1 MDSLQN
7 ALALFRDGRLAEAEA
22 ACERLRTS
30 PRERHGALTLLAE
43 LRMDSGRAE
52 AAFASLEEIARLTP
66 RDAANLRRLGG
77 ALITVGR
84 AAAAADVLT
93 RAVREEP
100 ANVRGHNNLGQALLK
115 SRQLPEA
122 AACFTRAL
130 ELDPRYTIAR
140 FNLGL
145 ALEGLERPLEALRE
159 YDALLDL
166 QRTHQAGWARRG
178 ALQWRMGRPADAL
191 ASLNAALALRPDDAG
206 SLALRAAALL
216 ALGRGAEALAAADQA
231 LAFEATSVEALQYR
245 AAALSQLHR
254 AEEALRC
261 LEHAAELAPENVE
274 VWCNRAVIHHRLG
287 DAQSARR
294 CFSEALRLDPA
305 SLTARSRLLA
315 SSLAPVPA
323 TAEESQQDRG
333 AFEDALTAFERWLE
347 NRLENRPLQETEG
360 WAIAQQPFFYLSYQD
375 CSNRSLLQRYRTR
388 AAAALAPFTPEPT
401 VRAPAATAERR
412 RFRLGIVSAHVF
424 EHSVFRALTRGW
436 LERLDRDAFEITVF
450 HLGNRHDDATALAQR
465 CADRFDAGPKS
476 LPEWVRVIRDGGLDA
491 LVYPEIGIDP
501 GTLALASLRLA
512 PRQFAAWGHPET
524 SGLPTMDAFLSAE
537 AFEVQGAEAHY
548 SERLI
553 RLPHLGVYVEPTP
566 VEPARLDLD
575 ALGIRHQRPWF
586 VCAGTPYKY
595 HPAHDAVWVQIAR
608 RVPDSTLVF
617 FEYERPALSAL
628 LRRRLEGGFAAAG
641 LDASRQLRWIP
652 WQPRPVFRELLR
664 HATGYL
670 DTLGFSGFNTLLAAV
685 EAGLPCVAF
694 DGRFLRGRLGSGILR
709 HLALDELVA
718 GDTAGYVDIA
728 VRLATDPVYRAEVSA
743 RLQSAAPRA
752 FADAGAIRAL
762 ERCLVE

>member
-1 MDSLQN
+1 MESLQN
-7 ALALFRDGRLAEAEA
+7 ALALLRDGRLAEAEA
-22 ACERLRTS
+22 ACERLCTS
-30 PRERHGALTLLAE
+30 PRERHGALALLAE

-52 AAFASLEEIARLTP
+52 AAITSLEEIARLTP

-77 ALITVGR
+77 ALISAGR
-84 AAAAADVLT
+84 AAAAIGVLT
-93 RAVREEP
+93 RAVSEEP
-100 ANVRGHNNLGQALLK
+100 ANARGHNNLGQALLK
-115 SRQLPEA
+115 SRRLAEA
-122 AACFTRAL
+122 AACFARAL

-145 ALEGLERPLEALRE
+145 ALEGLDRPLEALRE

-166 QRTHQAGWARRG
+166 QRTHQPGWARRG

-216 ALGRGAEALAAADQA
+216 ALERGAEALDAADQA

-254 AEEALRC
+254 TEEALRC
-261 LEHAAELAPENVE
+261 LEHASELAPGNAE

-305 SLTARSRLLA
+305 SLTARSGLLA

-323 TAEESQQDRG
+323 TREESQRDRSEFEEALA
-333 AFEDALTAFERWLE
+333 AFECWLDG
-347 NRLENRPLQETEG
+347 RPLEETEG
-360 WAIAQQPFFYLSYQD
+360 WIIAQQPFFYLSYQD
-375 CSNRSLLQRYRTR
+375 GSNRSLLQRYRTR
-388 AAAALAPFTPEPT
+388 AAAALARCTPAPN
-401 VRAPAATAERR
+401 VRALHATAERR

-436 LERLDRDAFEITVF
+436 LERLDRDACEITVF
-450 HLGNRHDDATALAQR
+450 HLGNRHDAATALAQR
-465 CADRFDAGPKS
+465 CADRFDSEPRG
-476 LPEWVRVIRDGGLDA
+476 LPEWARAIRDAGLDA

-501 GTLALASLRLA
+501 RTLALASLRLA

-537 AFEVQGAEAHY
+537 AFEAQGAEAHY

-553 RLPHLGVYVEPTP
+553 RLPHLGAYVVPTP
-566 VEPARLDLD
+566 VEPTRLDLD

-595 HPAHDAVWVQIAR
+595 HPAHDAVWVEIAR

-628 LRRRLEGGFAAAG
+628 LRRRLEVGFAAAG

-652 WQPRPVFRELLR
+652 WQPRPAFHELLR
-664 HATGYL
+664 LASGYL

-685 EAGLPCVAF
+685 EAGVPCVALE
-694 DGRFLRGRLGSGILR
+694 GRFLRGRLGSGILR
-709 HLALDELVA
+709 RLALDELVA
-718 GDTAGYVDIA
+718 GDTAGYIEIA
-728 VRLATDPVYRAEVSA
+728 VRLGTDPVYRAQVSA
-743 RLQSAAPRA
+743 RLQLAAPRA
-752 FADAGAIRAL
+752 FADSNAIRAL